1 LSEFDESPEA
11 VAPDATGAEM
21 QYVGQVLIERM
32 DKAADSSEDPLNPVT
47 PEFAARVWKQF
58 AIDSSEGKAA
68 NPVLSEALRKALTKQ
83 AGGGNSLEV
92 LIGLKQRGRKRVPL
106 DQKVREAQ
114 LVLSRM
120 VEGDSYED
128 AIAAIADANHRSE
141 SAVEKNYA
149 EMAPYAYAAK
159 AVEFLIEPQAFSAKQ
174 KQRFDSLYET
184 KFNSIK

>member
-1 LSEFDESPEA
+1 MS
-11 VAPDATGAEM
+11 TGENFGASLAEM
-21 QYVGQVLIERM
+21 QYVGRVLIERM
-32 DKAADSSEDPLNPVT
+32 NRAADLSEDPLNPVT

-58 AIDSSEGKAA
+58 ANDSSEGKAA
-68 NPVLSEALRKALTKQ
+68 NPLLAEALSKALTKLT
-83 AGGGNSLEV
+83 GGGNSLEV

-120 VEGDSYED
+120 VEGDSYEE
-128 AIAAIADANHRSE
+128 AIAIIAEANHRSE

-149 EMAPYAYAAK
+149 TMAPYAYGAK
-159 AVEFLIEPQAFSAKQ
+159 AVEFLIEPRAFSEKQ
-174 KQRFDSLYET
+174 KQRFDSLYEA